1 MIDGCLSVLKWQV
14 WKRSQQR
21 INVFLLW
28 QKKKKT
34 GMCLYIISAGKQ
46 QHFLKLFLINFYLSP
61 NEYVGSIKHGE
72 HFKLNFHRNH
82 SAAASWLAGEIRYRF
97 GISHGR
103 PLENGARSDT
113 VWYTPEEKPWFIAPM
128 ALKNMSYYQLSS
140 FWQCY
145 RQSIQVEIRER

>member
-28 QKKKKT
+28 QKKKKNRDVLVHYL
-34 GMCLYIISAGKQ
+34 CWQAAAFPQIIPDQ
-46 QHFLKLFLINFYLSP
+46 FLSFSIW
-61 NEYVGSIKHGE
+61 VCIKHGE